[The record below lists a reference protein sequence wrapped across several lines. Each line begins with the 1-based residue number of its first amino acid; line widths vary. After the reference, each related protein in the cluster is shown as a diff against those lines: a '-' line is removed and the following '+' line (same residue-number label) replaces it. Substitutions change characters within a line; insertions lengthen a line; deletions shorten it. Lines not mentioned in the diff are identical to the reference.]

1 MNYMSKKR
9 AIVRCEHE
17 QGEEVKRPLWIEGV
31 SEFSK
36 NVPTHN
42 DIWIIE
48 EVFKGATGGFYVE
61 CGANNGAYGC
71 TYLLEKDFRWR
82 GILIEAIPALYEQC
96 VENRPRDTCINAC
109 LDSAEGETEFIEY
122 KEYKGCS
129 GIKKNFGKHRR
140 YVNTDTD
147 DHESFLIKTTT
158 LAKVL
163 DEHKAP
169 TVIDYL
175 ALDAERSELEIL
187 KVFPFDRYKFKA
199 MSIEMGGVTFKELT
213 NLMKDNGYIR
223 VDNQFNRILYEAYF
237 IHKDFITI
245 DYKV

>member
-1 MNYMSKKR
+1 MNYMSKRRDWDIPPESLKP
-9 AIVRCEHE
+9 
-17 QGEEVKRPLWIEGV
+17 PLWIDGV

-71 TYLLEKDFRWR
+71 TYLLEKNYEWS
-82 GILIEAIPALYEQC
+82 GILIEPIPVFYEQC

-109 LDSAEGETEFIEY
+109 LDSVEGETEFVEY
-122 KEYKGCS
+122 EKYKGCS
-129 GIKKNFGKHRR
+129 GIKKNFGKLRR
-140 YVNTDTD
+140 YANQETDA
-147 DHESFLIKTTT
+147 HESFPIKTTT

-163 DEHKAP
+163 DECKAP
-169 TVIDYL
+169 NVIDYF
-175 ALDAERSELEIL
+175 ALDVERSELEIL
-187 KVFPFDRYKFKA
+187 KAFPFDRYKFKA
-199 MSIEMGGVTFKELT
+199 MSIEMGGSTFKELT
-213 NLMKDNGYIR
+213 NLIKDKGYIR
-223 VDNQFNRILYEAYF
+223 VDNPFNRVLFEAYF
-237 IHKDFITI
+237 IHKDFIKI